1 MKRKITLI
9 LALMTV
15 LLLVFAL
22 VSCGESSESVDS
34 TAAADNTVETEGKE
48 TVGDGEVKPES
59 VPSTTPENVKWE
71 VMSDTVWDDSD
82 EDRIDGH
89 RHPNLYTDVP
99 DDSEAA
105 YYICVFGD
113 RGLYRE
119 QGEVD
124 FSDMKFYPDGELT
137 LEVALAALHRLE
149 MGADNA
155 DNDKTAISEL
165 SRFSDVDAKAW
176 YACHVAWAVQNGI
189 VDGDGDTLGV
199 GEAVTYEELATLI
212 GRYAEKFEKKLK
224 KALIP
229 PEVFADTDRI
239 SEDVKEY
246 VEYLRLAGVV
256 RGDVRKM
263 FNPSA
268 SVRRGDAAKIFVKLD
283 EAFDYT
289 AEELFGSEKI
299 GYIKLIRQRDGGQSP
314 TQIDIRDEAEVEA
327 VEKLLREAKVTYTC
341 SEDAFNGGGTY
352 IEIIGKDNKLLHT
365 YLLRSDGVAVYGV
378 RYYELGED
386 YLKSITDKLTET
398 NT

>member
-1 MKRKITLI
+1 
-9 LALMTV
+9 
-15 LLLVFAL
+15 
-22 VSCGESSESVDS
+22 
-34 TAAADNTVETEGKE
+34 
-48 TVGDGEVKPES
+48 
-59 VPSTTPENVKWE
+59 
-71 VMSDTVWDDSD
+71 MSDTVWDNSD
-82 EDRIDGH
+82 EDRIDSH
-89 RHPNLYTDVP
+89 RHPNMYKDVP
-99 DDSEAA
+99 DDSEDA

-119 QGEVD
+119 PGEVD
-124 FSDMKFYPDGELT
+124 LSNVKFYPDGELT
-137 LEVALAALHRLE
+137 LEVALATLHRLE

-224 KALIP
+224 KALNP
-229 PEVFADTDRI
+229 PEVYADTDRI
-239 SEDVKEY
+239 SDEAKGY
-246 VEYLRLAGVV
+246 AEYLRLAGIV

-263 FNPSA
+263 FNPDIP
-268 SVRRGDAAKIFVKLD
+268 VRRVEAAKIFVKLD
-283 EAFDYT
+283 EALCYT
-289 AEELFGSEKI
+289 AEELFGSEEI
-299 GYIKLIRQRDGGQSP
+299 GRIELVRQRDGGLTP
-314 TQIDIRDEAEVEA
+314 IEVEITDEAEVEA

-341 SEDAFNGGGTY
+341 SEGAFAGVGTY
-352 IEIIGKDNKLLHT
+352 IKIIGKDNKLLHT
-365 YLLRSDGVAVYGV
+365 YLLRPDGVAVYGV

-386 YLKSITDKLTET
+386 YLKSLTDKFTET

>member
-1 MKRKITLI
+1 MKRKITL
-9 LALMTV
+9 
-15 LLLVFAL
+15 LLTLLSLLVVVFAL
-22 VSCGESSESVDS
+22 VSCGDAADTSSES
-34 TAAADNTVETEGKE
+34 TVVNNSGETSEKETFGETEGAP
-48 TVGDGEVKPES
+48 DLP
-59 VPSTTPENVKWE
+59 PENAKWE
-71 VMSDTVWDDSD
+71 VMSDTVWDNSD
-82 EDRIDGH
+82 EDRIDAH
-89 RHPNLYTDVP
+89 KHPNLYIDVA
-99 DDSEAA
+99 DDSEDA

-124 FSDMKFYPDGELT
+124 LSNVKFYPDGELT

-165 SRFSDVDAKAW
+165 SPFSDVDAKAW

-229 PEVFADTDRI
+229 PEVYADTDRI
-239 SEDVKEY
+239 SDEAKDY
-246 VEYLRLAGVV
+246 AEYLRLAGIV

-263 FNPSA
+263 FNPDIP
-268 SVRRGDAAKIFVKLD
+268 VRRVEAAKIFVKLD
-283 EAFDYT
+283 EALCYT
-289 AEELFGSEKI
+289 AEELFGNEEI
-299 GYIKLIRQRDGGQSP
+299 GRIELVRQRDGGQSP
-314 TQIDIRDEAEVEA
+314 VTIDIRDEAEVEA
-327 VEKLLREAKVTYTC
+327 VEKLLRESKVTYTC
-341 SEDAFNGGGTY
+341 TEDAFNGVGTY
-352 IEIIGKDNKLLHT
+352 IKIIGKDNKLLHT
-365 YLLRSDGVAVYGV
+365 YLLSPDGVAVYGV

-386 YLKSITDKLTET
+386 YLKSLTDKFTET